1 MGARKL
7 KGGNMANIAK
17 LIKKAAPAI
26 KGGYAAA
33 KSAVGKI
40 TKKTD
45 LEKLAE
51 QIRKQSKAA
60 QQPGKRLSKTAQEAR
75 KQMLK
80 KEGNVSRFVERRK
93 QLRGRK
99 PKGNTAG
106 TLGTYGVG
114 VAAGSGA
121 TALGMKHRKKKKAK
135 RVKQVMKGP
144 KY

>member
-45 LEKLAE
+45 LDKLAE
-51 QIRKQSKAA
+51 QIRRQSKLR

-75 KQMLK
+75 KQMTSK
-80 KEGNVSRFVERRK
+80 GNAARFVERRK
-93 QLRGRK
+93 SLRGRK

-114 VAAGSGA
+114 VAVGSGA
-121 TALGMKHRKKKKAK
+121 TALGMKHRQKKEAK
-135 RVKQVMKGP
+135 RVKQLMK
-144 KY
+144 KK

>member
-7 KGGNMANIAK
+7 KGGNMSRAKKIADA
-17 LIKKAAPAI
+17 IKKAAPAI

-33 KSAVGKI
+33 KNAIGKI

-45 LEKLAE
+45 LDKLAE
-51 QIRKQSKAA
+51 QIRKQSKLR

-75 KQMLK
+75 KQMTSK
-80 KEGNVSRFVERRK
+80 GNVSRFVERRK

-99 PKGNTAG
+99 PKTAG

-121 TALGMKHRKKKKAK
+121 TALGMKHRQKKKA
-135 RVKQVMKGP
+135 RQVMRK
-144 KY
+144 K

>member
-45 LEKLAE
+45 LDKLAE
-51 QIRKQSKAA
+51 QIRRQSKAA
-60 QQPGKRLSKTAQEAR
+60 QQPGKRLSQKG
-75 KQMLK
+75 MK

-93 QLRGRK
+93 QLKGRK

-121 TALGMKHRKKKKAK
+121 TALGMKHRQKKKGKK
-135 RVKQVMKGP
+135 
-144 KY
+144 

>member
-33 KSAVGKI
+33 KSAIGKI

-45 LEKLAE
+45 LEKLAK
-51 QIRKQSKAA
+51 QIAKQSKLR
-60 QQPGKRLSKTAQEAR
+60 QQRGKRLSQAG
-75 KQMLK
+75 MK
-80 KEGNVSRFVERRK
+80 KEGNAARFVERRK
-93 QLRGRK
+93 QIRGPK
-99 PKGNTAG
+99 PKTAG

-121 TALGMKHRKKKKAK
+121 TALGMKHRQNKKRKK
-135 RVKQVMKGP
+135 
-144 KY
+144 

>member
-7 KGGNMANIAK
+7 KGGNMVNITKVVKVAK
-17 LIKKAAPAI
+17 PVVKGGLKAAKNAI
-26 KGGYAAA
+26 
-33 KSAVGKI
+33 GKI

-51 QIRKQSKAA
+51 QIRRQSKLR

-75 KQMLK
+75 KQMTSK
-80 KEGNVSRFVERRK
+80 GNVSRFVERRK

-121 TALGMKHRKKKKAK
+121 TALGMKHRQNKKAK
-135 RVKQVMKGP
+135 RVKQVMRK
-144 KY
+144 K

>member
-1 MGARKL
+1 MSR
-7 KGGNMANIAK
+7 AK
-17 LIKKAAPAI
+17 TITDAIKKAAPVV
-26 KGGYAAA
+26 KGGLRAA
-33 KSAVGKI
+33 KNAIGKI

-45 LEKLAE
+45 LETLAK
-51 QIRKQSKAA
+51 QIAKQSKAA

-121 TALGMKHRKKKKAK
+121 TALGMKHRQKKKKK
-135 RVKQVMKGP
+135 
-144 KY
+144 

>member
-7 KGGNMANIAK
+7 KGGNMANIVKIVEKAK
-17 LIKKAAPAI
+17 PVVTGGLKAAKRAI
-26 KGGYAAA
+26 
-33 KSAVGKI
+33 GKI

-51 QIRKQSKAA
+51 QIRRQSKLR
-60 QQPGKRLSKTAQEAR
+60 QQPGKRLSQKG
-75 KQMLK
+75 MK

-93 QLRGRK
+93 QLKGRK

-121 TALGMKHRKKKKAK
+121 TALGMKHRQKKKGKK
-135 RVKQVMKGP
+135 
-144 KY
+144 

>member
-7 KGGNMANIAK
+7 KGGNMSRAK
-17 LIKKAAPAI
+17 KLADIVKKAAPAI

-60 QQPGKRLSKTAQEAR
+60 QQPGKRLSQAG
-75 KQMLK
+75 MK
-80 KEGNVSRFVERRK
+80 KESNASRFVKRRK

-99 PKGNTAG
+99 PKTAG
-106 TLGTYGVG
+106 TLGTYAVG

-135 RVKQVMKGP
+135 K
-144 KY
+144 

>member
-1 MGARKL
+1 
-7 KGGNMANIAK
+7 MANIAK

-33 KSAVGKI
+33 KSAIGKV

-60 QQPGKRLSKTAQEAR
+60 QQPGKRLSQKG
-75 KQMLK
+75 MK

-121 TALGMKHRKKKKAK
+121 TALGMKHRQKKKGKK
-135 RVKQVMKGP
+135 
-144 KY
+144 

>member
-7 KGGNMANIAK
+7 KGGNMSRAKKIADA
-17 LIKKAAPAI
+17 IKKAAPAI

-33 KSAVGKI
+33 KNAIGKI

-45 LEKLAE
+45 LDKLAE
-51 QIRKQSKAA
+51 QIRKQSKLR

-75 KQMLK
+75 KQMTSK
-80 KEGNVSRFVERRK
+80 GNVSRFVERRK

-121 TALGMKHRKKKKAK
+121 TALGMKHRQKKKA
-135 RVKQVMKGP
+135 RQVMRK
-144 KY
+144 K

>member
-1 MGARKL
+1 MV
-7 KGGNMANIAK
+7 
-17 LIKKAAPAI
+17 KKAAPAV

-33 KSAVGKI
+33 KSAVGKV

-51 QIRKQSKAA
+51 QIRRQSKAA
-60 QQPGKRLSKTAQEAR
+60 QQPGKRLSQKG
-75 KQMLK
+75 MK

-99 PKGNTAG
+99 PKTAG

-121 TALGMKHRKKKKAK
+121 TALGMKHRQNKKAK
-135 RVKQVMKGP
+135 RVKQVMRK
-144 KY
+144 K

>member
-33 KSAVGKI
+33 KRAIGKI

-45 LEKLAE
+45 LDKLAE
-51 QIRKQSKAA
+51 QIRRQSKAA
-60 QQPGKRLSKTAQEAR
+60 QQPGKRLSQKG
-75 KQMLK
+75 MK

-99 PKGNTAG
+99 PKTAG

-121 TALGMKHRKKKKAK
+121 TALGMKHRKKKK
-135 RVKQVMKGP
+135 
-144 KY
+144 